1 MSKLDKAKESLIG
14 KIDDLFG
21 FNLSN
26 RQDGISYDFG
36 QYRLNKLYK
45 PLVKYFIDQYMSHL
59 EQYSQQE
66 AEKILWLFSDFF
78 SLYYSNWDF
87 WYFKNKFST
96 YQYRIPY
103 SGKDT
108 EFWRATKDCYY
119 VKTSDVVND
128 MAVSLWGIFENREV
142 QIKMFKKTESI
153 KTDSGEDK
161 YTFDTQIE
169 DIIDEESEEV
179 IWYKV
184 TFINYEESKDTKKQK
199 ETMIS
204 DVLESKWIQYSN
216 PAIKKSID
224 EFLKKRGRDYFI
236 HKRLKAF
243 LTEELERYFF
253 QMLKTDIQAKA
264 DILSIQKK
272 IEEIKAKYSDDPA
285 VIDFKIG
292 QLMKE
297 SQSDVKLSLYETSY
311 LWILNFVNILADLEE
326 FKAKLWNKKRKIVK
340 QEYCITIGKII
351 EYETLVPRKN
361 EIFKEILSN
370 EWQINEWDELLKA
383 WHKHLDKIT
392 LNWVKSELQ
401 SWLINISKN
410 MVVDT
415 KYFDKSSKLYQ
426 TLQERWQKKLYEE
439 WSKLDGILI
448 KSENYQWLNVLTKD
462 YKESIDMFYID
473 PPYNTWND
481 WFPYK
486 DDFESSTWCS
496 MIKDRLSLAKELSQS
511 HTSLFSS
518 IDDNENE
525 NLWRIIKDIYW
536 EKNIETVIRE
546 KTDWRNNK
554 INNNAVSTSKWIH
567 EYIKIWFVNR
577 KIAEFW
583 KIFRIPTWKQEYWNP
598 DNDPRGNWMSGIISL
613 EEAKSD
619 SSAENYYTVP
629 NSLSKEVLEKI
640 KNDFWIEFKR
650 EITREWY
657 ISPKQFETL
666 LLKNEIYIPK
676 WWEWVPR
683 IKIFVNQPKA
693 FDFES
698 IIKNIG
704 DIKDDEMKSYL
715 YSRLLYWVMWSLW
728 SMWKSLKE
736 ELLPM
741 FWLSYHLELEKY
753 TPKPLKLIQELI
765 RVWTKSEWIVC
776 DFFSGTWTTGIA
788 TIKLNHDDNSK
799 WTRKFIVMEIQ
810 DWFEKVIVPRFKK
823 TIFSKEREEWKPKWI
838 DGYWW
843 YFSYLYLNQY
853 ENRFNAWWYLDNLE
867 WDINQLSNT
876 DVTKLWDIK
885 QILFPLSQLKDRI
898 YGLDDE

>member
-1 MSKLDKAKESLIG
+1 MSKLDKAKENLIG

-142 QIKMFKKTESI
+142 QIKMFKKTEST

-161 YTFDTQIE
+161 YTFDVQIE
-169 DIIDEESEEV
+169 DIIDEESEE
-179 IWYKV
+179 ITWYKV
-184 TFINYEESKDTKKQK
+184 IFINYEESKDTKKQK
-199 ETMIS
+199 ETMIA

-272 IEEIKAKYSDDPA
+272 IEEIKAKYSDDQS

-340 QEYCITIGKII
+340 QEYCITIGKIN

-392 LNWVKSELQ
+392 LNLVKSELQ
-401 SWLINISKN
+401 SWLINMATN

-415 KYFDKSSKLYQ
+415 KHFDKSSKLYQ

-448 KSENYQWLNVLTKD
+448 KSENYQWLNVLLDD
-462 YKESIDMFYID
+462 YKNQIQWIYID
-473 PPYNTWND
+473 PPFNLGENWDFLYKTDYLDGSWCSLLADRYLLAQQLMKDEGSIFTRCDYHWINLIRNLKDMQFGVNNYNSEIIVSRKRQSIWTSNKLEEETERL
-481 WFPYK
+481 FLYNKTQNSVFNEIYK
-486 DDFESSTWCS
+486 DRLDDTFKWTWFLKQEVRNPRERIFFWKTFLPPEWQHFSLIQLKCDKLIKEHYLRLKSKSKWYVLYYDENKTLNKYKETLLKTEIDKFKYKDISNKEVYWITDLWDLPFDFDLSDLVIQYLPSSTIKVWNNRTDITWYSSSTWF
-496 MIKDRLSLAKELSQS
+496 A
-511 HTSLFSS
+511 T
-518 IDDNENE
+518 EN
-525 NLWRIIKDIYW
+525 
-536 EKNIETVIRE
+536 
-546 KTDWRNNK
+546 
-554 INNNAVSTSKWIH
+554 S
-567 EYIKIWFVNR
+567 
-577 KIAEFW
+577 
-583 KIFRIPTWKQEYWNP
+583 
-598 DNDPRGNWMSGIISL
+598 
-613 EEAKSD
+613 
-619 SSAENYYTVP
+619 
-629 NSLSKEVLEKI
+629 
-640 KNDFWIEFKR
+640 
-650 EITREWY
+650 
-657 ISPKQFETL
+657 ETL
-666 LLKNEIYIPK
+666 LKRCIDIITNEKDIVLDYFVWSATTQAVAQKIGRKWIWTEIWNQFEEYDIPRLK
-676 WWEWVPR
+676 
-683 IKIFVNQPKA
+683 
-693 FDFES
+693 S
-698 IIKNIG
+698 IIEGKQ
-704 DIKDDEMKSYL
+704 
-715 YSRLLYWVMWSLW
+715 SL
-728 SMWKSLKE
+728 
-736 ELLPM
+736 
-741 FWLSYHLELEKY
+741 
-753 TPKPLKLIQELI
+753 I
-765 RVWTKSEWIVC
+765 
-776 DFFSGTWTTGIA
+776 
-788 TIKLNHDDNSK
+788 
-799 WTRKFIVMEIQ
+799 
-810 DWFEKVIVPRFKK
+810 
-823 TIFSKEREEWKPKWI
+823 SKEISYKW
-838 DGYWW
+838 WW
-843 YFSYLYLNQY
+843 YFTYLYLNQY
-853 ENRFNAWWYLDNLE
+853 ENRFNSWWYLDKIE

-876 DVTKLWDIK
+876 DVAKISDIK

-898 YGLDDE
+898 YGLDDEIIW